1 MNSDEKRKRFLER
14 IFPKDLEH
22 ILSELPT
29 DVLIIKSKQNG

>member
-1 MNSDEKRKRFLER
+1 MNAKEDRSSLLSR

-29 DVLIIKSKQNG
+29 DVLIVQSSTYE